1 MKTVESNHFYIL
13 RLKMN
18 RSTTENNPQ
27 YDLQPLRPQPYHS
40 DEIDLGQLLV
50 NIFEQWKL
58 IGFVAALC
66 LTLGLLFA
74 ITRPNVYA
82 VSADIALPSQS
93 ALGPLL
99 DQTLINISRQ
109 GAFNT
114 YVDTLMSADIQA
126 EAAELSAAFI
136 DKNSLETEFV
146 NYASL
151 VDGLNMARAAD
162 PFEEQNSNEDQDNN
176 VTNISLTFK
185 TDEPDKGVIFLNTL
199 LSFVSETAIKELEN
213 NAQTVK
219 AERKLNIETKLNDLT
234 SARETIREAAITRLE
249 EANDKKRAVLQLTID
264 LRLKKAEVDRVNR
277 LVILKEALSIADE
290 LSISEPI
297 TWETL
302 RTRPESAQILN
313 TLSSERESQPLY
325 FNGTRLL
332 NAEITKLT
340 NRTDIAPFVG
350 GISDLEMQIEQ
361 INKDPELAALK
372 QRTNDTIYLDNFDET
387 QNQLTT
393 LNSERTTFENASLM
407 RITRQP
413 TVPTSPISPN
423 RKLIVV
429 AALVLGLF
437 AGLFIALIRI
447 AMNSSKER
455 HKAQLLTSD
464 V

>member
-1 MKTVESNHFYIL
+1 
-13 RLKMN
+13 MN